1 MKKYITRDK
10 LADFVDKMWAAG
22 VRVDIEPQNGQV
34 VVHLSTG
41 KYEWVPVYE
50 KTSYDALIA
59 SLLQDDHVDEQ

>member
-22 VRVDIEPQNGQV
+22 IMVDTEPQKGQV
-34 VVHLSTG
+34 VVHLPNG

-59 SLLQDDHVDEQ
+59 SLLENDNVEEQ

>member
-10 LADFVDKMWAAG
+10 LADFIDKMWAAG
-22 VRVDIEPQNGQV
+22 VKVDTEPHNGQV
-34 VVHLSTG
+34 VVHLPNG

-50 KTSYDALIA
+50 KTSYDALIS